1 MHLIEDRPP
10 VNITSPGPVPID
22 LNVVQ
27 IYVVRNDDGVFNLSS
42 QKPDH
47 PAFSKNHSKFR
58 FFFSKPPVKVFSN
71 IPVIETEPNYSIRLS
86 NLVSDNEELRR
97 KLVAFERI
105 SEENRLLRKSKLE
118 LADESNILR
127 NHLKNAQDDVSTVY
141 LAFKNSLVHKNFVL
155 QISKLLEEKTRLLDE
170 VKSLRDQLS
179 SSSSWKWKSES

>member
-1 MHLIEDRPP
+1 M
-10 VNITSPGPVPID
+10 
-22 LNVVQ
+22 
-27 IYVVRNDDGVFNLSS
+27 
-42 QKPDH
+42 
-47 PAFSKNHSKFR
+47 
-58 FFFSKPPVKVFSN
+58 
-71 IPVIETEPNYSIRLS
+71 
-86 NLVSDNEELRR
+86 
-97 KLVAFERI
+97 AFERI